1 MMRFNDVVEAIKG
14 LSIDEKQE
22 ISMLLQQYLREE
34 SRDNIYKNFQV
45 AQQEEKQGNLKF
57 SDLLDELKGLIE
69 E

>member
-1 MMRFNDVVEAIKG
+1 MMRFNDVVEAVKS

-22 ISMLLQQYLREE
+22 VLMLLQQYLREE
-34 SRDNIYKNFQV
+34 YRDNIYKNFQV

-57 SDLLDELKGLIE
+57 SSQIDELKGLIE

>member
-1 MMRFNDVVEAIKG
+1 MRFNDVVEAIKG

-57 SDLLDELKGLIE
+57 SNQIDKLKKMIE